1 MRDLN
6 DFAYFAAVVT
16 HGGFAPAGRALREPK
31 SKLSRRIAGL
41 EARLGVR
48 LIERST
54 RRFRVTETGQAFFER
69 CRALLAEAEQAEALV
84 AAAQAEPQGRV
95 RVSCP
100 TGLLEVLAPLL
111 PGFLARH
118 PKVQL
123 QVLAL
128 DRAVD
133 PVAERVDVAL
143 RVRTALVGE
152 AALTLRILGRS
163 TRILVAS
170 PALALRLGGRGVA
183 ALAELAMLSSSEEEG
198 AVEWQIEGP
207 AGAVHRLRAEPRF
220 ACSDFAAL
228 LEAVAAGSGV
238 ALLPDHVCRPLL
250 EAGRIVR
257 LLPEWR
263 GIQGIVHAVFTTR
276 RGLPPAVRAFIDH
289 LAAQFPPDMEG

>member
-198 AVEWQIEGP
+198 AVEWQLEGP
-207 AGAVHRLRAEPRF
+207 AGAKHRLRAEPRF